1 MMGEIM
7 LPLMLILDLFG
18 IIYVYQLVRKYA
30 NKVIEKKRQQ
40 QFLKENETTIEEF
53 KTKIS
58 DDFKLESEVLC
69 DKILKK
75 LG

>member
-1 MMGEIM
+1 MGEIM